1 MFPLARYYLPHT
13 VNIVYLQ
20 YMLYLTYTLSCRSLD
35 HVINLYINERRTG
48 NVTILDLKGRLR
60 IGGNTLAL
68 HKSIRCLIVE
78 KKLLILLNLA
88 DVTHIDSCGL
98 GELVA
103 SQVSVEN
110 KGGQI
115 KLVGVTEKLRELFT
129 ATRLLSVFDAYEN
142 EAEAIQNFADP
153 VSRVE
158 TLQLAFG

>member
-1 MFPLARYYLPHT
+1 
-13 VNIVYLQ
+13 
-20 YMLYLTYTLSCRSLD
+20 
-35 HVINLYINERRTG
+35 VINLYINERRTG

-68 HKSIRCLIVE
+68 HKSIRCLMVD
-78 KKLLILLNLA
+78 KKFLILLNLT
-88 DVTHIDSCGL
+88 DVTYIDSCGL

-129 ATRLLSVFDAYEN
+129 VTRLLSVFDAYEN
-142 EAEAIQNFADP
+142 EAEAIQNFADHEAK
-153 VSRVE
+153 VE